1 MIINQNLVFRL
12 LVLPS
17 FVLVFRLFKW
27 VEKKLESGLQNR
39 VYSKS
44 ISLGETL
51 SHLDDFMKLL
61 TKKVNVTSCIG
72 ELFTIDFG
80 YIM

>member
-12 LVLPS
+12 LVLSS
-17 FVLVFRLFKW
+17 FVLVFKVFKW
-27 VEKKLESGLQNR
+27 VEKKLENGLQNR

-44 ISLGETL
+44 MSLGDTP

-61 TKKVNVTSCIG
+61 TKKVNVTSCTG